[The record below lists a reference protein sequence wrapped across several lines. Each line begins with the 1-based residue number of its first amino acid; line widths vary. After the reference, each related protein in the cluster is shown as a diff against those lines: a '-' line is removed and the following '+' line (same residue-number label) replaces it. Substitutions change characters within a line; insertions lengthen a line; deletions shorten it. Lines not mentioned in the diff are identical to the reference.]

1 MLINSTIVGVS
12 PLLCNRFT
20 DAAALSVSSRTSQ
33 VLQGQKPL
41 PRQQAESKLY
51 TDSKGRPVVPGVN
64 LMRSIVNAGSFIK
77 SGKSKLSTQRSSL
90 VPAGVSVQEIELPI
104 GPNGGMWEVDSR
116 SVVIPSTGGRIM
128 AHRPRFD
135 DWRLSFT
142 LDIDETL
149 FSESLVRELVDIAGK
164 RVGLGD
170 FRPERKGPFGR
181 FRVDS
186 WKVT

>member
-1 MLINSTIVGVS
+1 MQISVVIVGVS

-20 DAAALSVSSRTSQ
+20 DAAALAVSGGTSQ

-41 PRQQAESKLY
+41 PRQQAEAKLY

-104 GPNGGMWEVDSR
+104 GPSAKWEVDSR

-135 DWRLSFT
+135 EWRLSFS
-142 LDIDETL
+142 LEIDETL
-149 FSESLVRELVDIAGK
+149 FSEALVRELVDIAGK
-164 RVGLGD
+164 RIGLGD

-181 FRVDS
+181 FRVDV
-186 WKVT
+186 WKLLN

>member
-1 MLINSTIVGVS
+1 MQIKVTIKGVS

-20 DAAALSVSSRTSQ
+20 DASAMAVSAGTSQ
-33 VLQGQKPL
+33 VMHGQKP
-41 PRQQAESKLY
+41 PSRQQAEAKLY

-64 LMRSIVNAGSFIK
+64 VMRSIVNAGAFIK

-90 VPAGVSVQEIELPI
+90 VPAGVSVQEIEIPI
-104 GPNGGMWEVDSR
+104 TPGRWEPDSR

-135 DWRLSFT
+135 EWSLGFT
-142 LDIDETL
+142 LEVDETL
-149 FSESLVRELVDIAGK
+149 FSEALVRELLDIAGK
-164 RVGLGD
+164 RIGLGD

-181 FRVDS
+181 FRVDA
-186 WKVT
+186 WKAL